1 MLEEIVPGLARW
13 TAAHPDWNPHAA
25 PGSADDW
32 GQMVGCVLYDG
43 GHVVALI
50 DPLIPS
56 AEGAPFLEQLDAR
69 IADRPV
75 SILTTIRYHRRD
87 RERLAARYRANN
99 PARAWN
105 AVPAGVQPHPLRR
118 AGETLFWLP
127 AVAALIAGDR
137 LIGGNDGLRVCPQS
151 WLAASQV
158 DRPGLAD
165 LLRPLIELPIERV
178 IVSHGDPVL
187 HDGRAALARAIEQ
200 AQAPRQ

>member
-1 MLEEIVPGLARW
+1 VLAEIVPGLARW
-13 TAAHPDWNPHAA
+13 TAAHPDWNPHAI

-43 GHVVALI
+43 GDVVALI

-56 AEGAPFLEQLDAR
+56 ALRAPFLEELDAR
-69 IADRPV
+69 IANRPV
-75 SILTTIRYHRRD
+75 SILTTIHYHRRD
-87 RERLAARYRANN
+87 REQLAERYRANN
-99 PARAWN
+99 SGRAWN

-137 LIGGNDGLRVCPQS
+137 LIVSGNRLRVCPQS
-151 WLAASQV
+151 WLASSQV

-187 HDGRAALARAIEQ
+187 HDGRAAIARAVEE
-200 AQAPRQ
+200 AWAK